1 MSELTYE
8 TRPSMFSETRT
19 YTLGP
24 DSLAVSE
31 KDGTKSRIALR
42 DVARVAVYYVGLGE
56 GRTYCRVESK
66 KRQSLVFGSH
76 HFAGVGSFENRHDT
90 FDPFVRTLCAKVA
103 QLNPRVEFVQGRWL
117 YVGLWSLGGLVMAG
131 LAIALGL
138 GFFFELAQNDAL
150 NLELGAGAAVGAI
163 LAYKAGR
170 AAVVNLVKS
179 FPANTPP
186 LDA

>member
-1 MSELTYE
+1 MTELTYE
-8 TRPSMFSETRT
+8 TRPSLFSETRT

-24 DSLAVSE
+24 DSLAVSG
-31 KDGTKSRIALR
+31 KDGAKSRIALT
-42 DVARVAVYYVGLGE
+42 DVTRVSLYFVGLGE
-56 GRTYCRVESK
+56 GRTYCRVETN
-66 KRQSLVFGSH
+66 KRQGFVFGSH

-90 FDPFVRTLCAKVA
+90 FDPFVRALCAKVA
-103 QLNPRVEFVQGRWL
+103 EQNPRAEFVRGRWL
-117 YVGLWSLGGLVMAG
+117 YIGLWSLGGLVMAG

-163 LAYKAGR
+163 LAYKAAR
-170 AAVVNLVKS
+170 AAVVNWVKT